1 MNKVIIETT
10 LSALKHNHFDV
21 FFAANTAEAREIFF
35 RDIFPALPVKTVSWG
50 DSETM
55 TATGILEELRRN
67 PEISVIKTFGPEMS
81 RAQKLYWRR
90 QALHADLFLTGCNAL
105 TRKGQLVNLD
115 MVGNRT
121 GGIVFGLIYWHQQ
134 NHSGFRNRHATHT
147 DYSST
152 AKCNET

>member
-90 QALHADLFLTGCNAL
+90 QALHADLFLTGCNARESGHGWKPYRRNSFRSG
-105 TRKGQLVNLD
+105 TRS
-115 MVGNRT
+115 
-121 GGIVFGLIYWHQQ
+121 LIYWHQQ